1 MKYTRLCARLLA
13 TSALALL
20 AGCAS
25 VPMATPEEDAASK
38 TFAAPPAG
46 KAGLYVFRNTWV
58 GQAVRKTI
66 YLDGAPLGETA
77 NEVFLHCLIAPGP
90 HKLSTESEFSNNDVE
105 WTADAGQNYFF
116 RNYIKMGV
124 FVAGANLEQ
133 VTPEV
138 GKENVLQCKRALG
151 VPLSPVP

>member
-1 MKYTRLCARLLA
+1 MKAIRSRGRFLPCC
-13 TSALALL
+13 ALALL

-25 VPMATPEEDAASK
+25 VPMATPEDDAASK
-38 TFAAPPAG
+38 TFAAPPDG

-66 YLDGAPLGETA
+66 YLDGAPIGETA
-77 NEVFLHCLIAPGP
+77 NEVFLHCFVAPGR

-116 RNYIKMGV
+116 RNYIKMGL

-133 VTPEV
+133 VTAEV

-151 VPLSPVP
+151 TPTGAVP